1 MLHKIYI
8 KHKNKN
14 HSTLVE
20 LRRLN
25 ICHFRTTLTFLDQG
39 HKAELALLQGTFVR
53 PLDSVL
59 KGGFFLRTANKR
71 TKNGCRCR
79 IKRTLLASIWH

>member
-1 MLHKIYI
+1 MKLRLNKKCYVKFISS
-8 KHKNKN
+8 KNKN

-20 LRRLN
+20 LCDLN

-39 HKAELALLQGTFVR
+39 RKAELALLQGTFVR

-59 KGGFFLRTANKR
+59 KGGFFLRTPNKR
-71 TKNGCRCR
+71 PKNVH
-79 IKRTLLASIWH
+79 KWLSM